1 MILELDAKFI
11 VELMQ
16 KEDCNQNS
24 IDALVRNYKSGLRE
38 IPLVQIQLCYREAN
52 KYTNALAR
60 RGALLPQDFVV
71 FLEPPADVAFLLSL
85 DSAGMVY
92 EHSVTAI

>member
-1 MILELDAKFI
+1 VSD
-11 VELMQ
+11 
-16 KEDCNQNS
+16 
-24 IDALVRNYKSGLRE
+24 YKSGLRE
-38 IPLVQIQLCYREAN
+38 IPMVQIQCCYREAN
-52 KYTNALAR
+52 KYTNTLAR

-85 DSAGMVY
+85 DFAGMVY